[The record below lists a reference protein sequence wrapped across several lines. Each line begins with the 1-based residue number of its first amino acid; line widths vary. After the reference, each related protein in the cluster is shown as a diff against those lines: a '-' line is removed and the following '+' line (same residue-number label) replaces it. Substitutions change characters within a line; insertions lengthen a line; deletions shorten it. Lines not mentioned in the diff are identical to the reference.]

1 MAARNGIREQFTLTR
16 DLWKLFGKCIGAAGA
31 SPTGLKGLGIASIA
45 WVSTGL
51 YDITLS
57 DKWNGLLGADFRVID
72 STGARHYNFTVVTET
87 VTTTKIIR
95 VKVFAAATAVA
106 PTLADL
112 VSTDTLYIELTLSN
126 SKQTPA
132 GY

>member
-1 MAARNGIREQFTLTR
+1 MAARNGTYQQFTLTR
-16 DLWKLFGKCIGAAGA
+16 DSWKLFGKCVGAVGA

-45 WVSTGL
+45 WVSTGI

-57 DKWNGLLGADFRVID
+57 DKWSGLLAAQFTVID
-72 STGARHYNFTVVTET
+72 STGLRHYVFNIKTQTVA
-87 VTTTKIIR
+87 TTKIIR
-95 VKVFAAATAVA
+95 INVFAAASLTA

-112 VSTDTLYIELTLSN
+112 VATDTLLMELTLSN
-126 SKQTPA
+126 SAQVPA